1 VNPVLRVRVLVL
13 RRGIVAFVIPEALA
27 VAAHR
32 LGADRD
38 GVLARLGG
46 ALGEDA
52 RAKAA
57 ALVGDSRL
65 RRAEWAAR
73 ARVPV
78 PAGLRGVHA
87 TWIEA
92 ALAALPARARIVLAG
107 GPGDAPDGVKT
118 FDSSP
123 RTAPG
128 MPPSTI
134 TDGARIRGLDVWL
147 ARLATAS
154 FVPLPPEQP
163 GPPRTP
169 ADIAALAPE
178 DALRWLANVGLDQL
192 AVALAGP
199 WIAQAAAT
207 LGAEFAAA
215 QARIQLPPRA
225 GAMGPQRAALERC
238 LDQVPFAGD
247 ARVIVGART
256 VAPFVPVLARRA
268 LVLRLPKPL
277 GERLYAELV
286 AFARGDVSRGPSWR
300 ALAA

>member
-1 VNPVLRVRVLVL
+1 
-13 RRGIVAFVIPEALA
+13 VIAEALA

-57 ALVGDSRL
+57 SLAGDSRL
-65 RRAEWAAR
+65 LRAQWAAR

-92 ALAALPARARIVLAG
+92 ALAVLPERARVVLAG

-118 FDSSP
+118 FDSAP

-128 MPPSTI
+128 MVP
-134 TDGARIRGLDVWL
+134 DGRIRGVDVWL
-147 ARLATAS
+147 ARVATAS

-169 ADIAALAPE
+169 ADVAALAPD
-178 DALRWLANVGLDQL
+178 DALRWLAGVGLDQL

-207 LGAEFAAA
+207 LGAELVAA
-215 QARIQLPPRA
+215 QARVALPPRV
-225 GAMGPQRAALERC
+225 GAMGTQRAALERC
-238 LDQVPFAGD
+238 LDQVPFEGD

-256 VAPFVPVLARRA
+256 VAPFVPALARRA
-268 LVLRLPKPL
+268 LALRLPKPL
-277 GERLYAELV
+277 GERVFAAMV
-286 AFARGDVSRGPSWR
+286 AFARTDRSRGPRWI
-300 ALAA
+300 ALVG